1 MSLDSNPK
9 GFLEVVPRLSEILAE
24 KLKVH
29 ISLAF
34 KGEEP
39 DFSDEQ
45 LYFFLGY
52 TTGYS
57 DILAQH
63 AGGESGGSVAISI
76 TVNTLQNI
84 FGNEPGQ
91 KLFHLVDG
99 CMSSSQ
105 RPIQFDDGLTGGA
118 QDAIDWVSQKQSY
131 GIGKNFVSF
140 FQIFD
145 GG

>member
-1 MSLDSNPK
+1 MSLDDDPK
-9 GFLEVVPRLSEILAE
+9 GVLEVVPKFTEILAE

-45 LYFFLGY
+45 LYYFLGY
-52 TTGYS
+52 TTAYS

-76 TVNTLQNI
+76 AVNTLQSV

-91 KLFHLVDG
+91 KLFALVEH
-99 CMSSSQ
+99 CMSGSE
-105 RPIQFDDGLTGGA
+105 RPAEFDAGLTGGA
-118 QDAIDWVSQKQSY
+118 EDAIEWVSQKQAL

-140 FQIFD
+140 FQVFE
-145 GG
+145 GA

>member
-1 MSLDSNPK
+1 MSLDGDPK
-9 GFLEVVPRLSEILAE
+9 GFLEVVPKLSEILAE

-29 ISLAF
+29 ISLAL
-34 KGEEP
+34 KGKEP

-45 LYFFLGY
+45 LYYFLGY
-52 TTGYS
+52 TTAYS

-63 AGGESGGSVAISI
+63 AGGESGGSVAIST

-91 KLFHLVDG
+91 KLFQLVER

-118 QDAIDWVSQKQSY
+118 EDATKWVSQQQSY

-145 GG
+145 GN